1 MKDANVLLRKCKDT
15 AKEAALVFRKQSSGP
30 KRLLVFTDVSL
41 NSVTKTNTK
50 TGITKEE
57 KRTQAGWVIL
67 LADDTETLDNENVHV
82 LNWVSRKLTR
92 VSKSTLASEAIR
104 E

>member
-1 MKDANVLLRKCKDT
+1 MLLRKCKDT

-30 KRLLVFTDVSL
+30 KRLQDFTDASL

-50 TGITKEE
+50 TCITKEE

-67 LADDTETLDNENVHV
+67 LADDTETLDSENAHD
-82 LNWVSRKLTR
+82 LNCFVQ
-92 VSKSTLASEAIR
+92 EADTGF
-104 E
+104 